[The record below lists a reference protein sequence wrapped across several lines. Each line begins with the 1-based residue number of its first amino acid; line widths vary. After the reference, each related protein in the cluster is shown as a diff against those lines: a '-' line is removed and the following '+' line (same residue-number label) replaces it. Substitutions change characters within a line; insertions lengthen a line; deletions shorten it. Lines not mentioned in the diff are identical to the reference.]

1 MTTNGNALGL
11 IETLGL
17 VGLIDSVD
25 AMLKAANVSLASSVI
40 KLDGGVVSVMV
51 HGDVSSVRAAVEAGA
66 AAAAKIGE
74 LRAAHVIPRP
84 DPAVVRAFGGGPA
97 R

>member
-1 MTTNGNALGL
+1 MNGQALGL
-11 IETLGL
+11 IETMGL
-17 VGLIDSVD
+17 VCLINAVD
-25 AMLKAANVSLASSVI
+25 AMLKAASVELATPII

-51 HGDVSSVRAAVEAGA
+51 RGDVSSVRAAVEAGA
-66 AAAAKIGE
+66 EAAAKAGE

-84 DPAVVRAFGGGPA
+84 GAAILRAYLGGS